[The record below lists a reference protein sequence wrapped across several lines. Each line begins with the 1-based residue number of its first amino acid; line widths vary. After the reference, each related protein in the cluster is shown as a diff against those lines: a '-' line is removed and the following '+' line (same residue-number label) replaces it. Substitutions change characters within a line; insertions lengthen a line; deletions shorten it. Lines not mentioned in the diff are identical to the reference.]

1 MGLQLTVKER
11 RLAIAYRSM
20 RRRVRHRSPQSPG
33 GANRPLRSGVSTQA
47 HKAAIAQLFCIATAI
62 RYGLEKGGVQVAHL
76 RFSSAAHGKVNPG
89 LQRKPHDRWTL
100 PLCAAEHRRQ
110 HAGAEAAYWEEL
122 GVDPH
127 AIAQALW
134 EVSPNVEAMRVVLRA
149 SSSSLERKHSG

>member
-11 RLAIAYRSM
+11 RLAKAYRSM
-20 RRRVRHRSPQSPG
+20 RRRARQRSPQTPQRAGKSL
-33 GANRPLRSGVSTQA
+33 ASGVSTAA
-47 HKAAIAQLFCIATAI
+47 HKAAIAQLFCLATAL

-76 RFSSAAHGKVNPG
+76 RFSSASHGKVNPG

-110 HAGAEAAYWEEL
+110 HAGSEVAYWEGL

-127 AIAQALW
+127 QIAKALW
-134 EVSPNVEAMRVVLRA
+134 DVSPNEAQMRAVLR
-149 SSSSLERKHSG
+149 SLL